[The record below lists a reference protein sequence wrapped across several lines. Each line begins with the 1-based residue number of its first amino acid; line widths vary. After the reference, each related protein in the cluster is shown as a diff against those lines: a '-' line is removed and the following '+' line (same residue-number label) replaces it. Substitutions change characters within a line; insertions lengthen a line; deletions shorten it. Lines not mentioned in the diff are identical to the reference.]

1 MNGPQDIPPPK
12 FSPDART
19 RPPHPPRNTSE
30 LWTSRTDHTGVQATR
45 YVGVGGGRRTSTG
58 ERNTSGSRLRLDPVM
73 VQRTSCSLFRHVCC
87 FPFPAQ
93 IHNEVFTLGARSG
106 NEFARETSSGRKQ
119 LCSQRRPA
127 YCLSSA
133 QRYPAALT
141 VPMCHPQLPRVFS
154 AQRQCPSSCPF
165 RSTPLSRLDSKSPPV
180 GREGAPALPT
190 TCTPLAHV
198 SGD

>member
-1 MNGPQDIPPPK
+1 M
-12 FSPDART
+12 
-19 RPPHPPRNTSE
+19 
-30 LWTSRTDHTGVQATR
+30 L
-45 YVGVGGGRRTSTG
+45 GGGCRTSTG
-58 ERNTSGSRLRLDPVM
+58 ERNSSGSRLRLDPLM

-87 FPFPAQ
+87 ISFFPHRF
-93 IHNEVFTLGARSG
+93 HDEVFTLGARSG
-106 NEFARETSSGRKQ
+106 KEFARETYSGRKQ

-141 VPMCHPQLPRVFS
+141 VPMCQPQPPRVFS

-165 RSTPLSRLDSKSPPV
+165 RSTPPSRLDSKSPPV